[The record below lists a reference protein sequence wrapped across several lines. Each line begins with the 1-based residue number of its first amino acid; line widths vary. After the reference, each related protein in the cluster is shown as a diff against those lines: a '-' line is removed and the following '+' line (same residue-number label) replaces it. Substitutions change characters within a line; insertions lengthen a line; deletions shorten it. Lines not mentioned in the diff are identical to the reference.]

1 MFGKML
7 LKTTYKNYILLK
19 TISYIT
25 LSTPA
30 IGTSSELLV
39 VQNNG
44 TGSWHTVNMARR
56 ALKRV

>member
-1 MFGKML
+1 ML

-30 IGTSSELLV
+30 IGI
-39 VQNNG
+39 
-44 TGSWHTVNMARR
+44 HF
-56 ALKRV
+56 